1 MSNVQLPFEIKRYIL
16 TYLPKERCMYC
27 YNYMVPI
34 NNKFCNSKCQLQ
46 YNINFWGDL
55 IYLRNCLF
63 ILLIIWSPFAFYEYF
78 DKICISQTI
87 FPWFCPIVSFIMLTF
102 YIEQYF
108 MRKN

>member
-16 TYLPKERCMYC
+16 KYLPKERCMYC

-34 NNKFCNSKCQLQ
+34 NNKFCNTKCKIQ

-55 IYLRNCLF
+55 IFIRNSLF
-63 ILLIIWSPFAFYEYF
+63 ILLIIWSPFIICVYAFKVY
-78 DKICISQTI
+78 ISYI
-87 FPWFCPIVSFIMLTF
+87 SFIWFCSIISFILLNF

>member
-46 YNINFWGDL
+46 YNINFWGGL
-55 IYLRNCLF
+55 IYFRNGLF

-78 DKICISQTI
+78 DKICVSQTI
-87 FPWFCPIVSFIMLTF
+87 FPWFCPIV
-102 YIEQYF
+102 
-108 MRKN
+108 